1 MGGGAFLND
10 RIRKLILKK
19 TISVWID
26 VNYKTI
32 AKRIKSSKKI
42 RPMLNYEKLEDS
54 VKSILKERAAIYK
67 LATIRIN
74 GNEMSKKKVV
84 NEIKKYL

>member
-1 MGGGAFLND
+1 
-10 RIRKLILKK
+10 
-19 TISVWID
+19 
-26 VNYKTI
+26 
-32 AKRIKSSKKI
+32 
-42 RPMLNYEKLEDS
+42 MLNYEKLEDS

-74 GNEMSKKKVV
+74 ANEMSKKKVV